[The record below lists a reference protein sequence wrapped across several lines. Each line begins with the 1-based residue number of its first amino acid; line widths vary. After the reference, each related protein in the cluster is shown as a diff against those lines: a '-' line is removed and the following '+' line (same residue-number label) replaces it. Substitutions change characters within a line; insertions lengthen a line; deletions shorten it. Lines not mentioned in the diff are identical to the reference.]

1 VIIAFGLQIEC
12 EPEYL
17 MGEFDQNPDIDEK
30 PPIPLR
36 DALEK
41 MKPFLMAYE
50 GIQSQEEWEVTF
62 NVLYYS
68 LIDVFHV
75 IQHCCLFNNAF
86 AVWFQLNFDS

>member
-1 VIIAFGLQIEC
+1 MEIIFLQIEC

-17 MGEFDQNPDIDEK
+17 MEEFGTNPDIDEK

-50 GIQSQEEWEVTF
+50 GIQSQEEWEVKKIHSLAIVVRIYLVF
-62 NVLYYS
+62 YQYS
-68 LIDVFHV
+68 DFTD
-75 IQHCCLFNNAF
+75 
-86 AVWFQLNFDS
+86 AVVSGI

>member
-1 VIIAFGLQIEC
+1 MTVFGGYFFGLIVQIEC

-17 MGEFDQNPDIDEK
+17 MEEFGTNPDIDEK

-50 GIQSQEEWEVTF
+50 GIQSQEEWEV
-62 NVLYYS
+62 L
-68 LIDVFHV
+68 LDMLLVFH
-75 IQHCCLFNNAF
+75 CCQVKLSLAH
-86 AVWFQLNFDS
+86 AIK

>member
-1 VIIAFGLQIEC
+1 MGSFVLDKLDEQVIIAYGLQIEC

-50 GIQSQEEWEVTF
+50 GIQSQEDWEVRF
-62 NVLYYS
+62 YGSY
-68 LIDVFHV
+68 V
-75 IQHCCLFNNAF
+75 IQHCC
-86 AVWFQLNFDS
+86 

>member
-68 LIDVFHV
+68 LIDVFMLYNTAAYL
-75 IQHCCLFNNAF
+75 IMPLQFGFN
-86 AVWFQLNFDS
+86 